1 MLLSIHEEGSRSE
14 LRFERELLT
23 IGRALDND
31 IRLNSTQVNGVRVD
45 RRRLAPGDRLQVG
58 GVRIVL
64 EQLELES
71 PPEEEE
77 PPAGMRTL
85 TGEARAE
92 RDNLLVFAR
101 TTRELV
107 RETELSPLLRLIVD
121 SGLALVRGERGFLLL
136 ASTAAERN
144 AGDLQALDVR
154 LARSF

>member
-1 MLLSIHEEGSRSE
+1 MLLSIHEEGSRSA

-31 IRLNSTQVNGVRVD
+31 IRLNSTQVSRYHCRIERGPEGVWLTDLGSANGTQVNGVRVD

-58 GVRIVL
+58 GVRLVL

-92 RDNLLVFAR
+92 RDNLLVFA
-101 TTRELV
+101 
-107 RETELSPLLRLIVD
+107 
-121 SGLALVRGERGFLLL
+121 
-136 ASTAAERN
+136 
-144 AGDLQALDVR
+144 
-154 LARSF
+154 

>member
-31 IRLNSTQVNGVRVD
+31 IRLNSTQVSRYHCRIERGPEGVWLTDLGSANGTQVNGVRVD

-64 EQLELES
+64 EQLE
-71 PPEEEE
+71 PEAGAEDE
-77 PPAGMRTL
+77 PAAGMRTL

-101 TTRELV
+101 TTRELEIGRAHV
-107 RETELSPLLRLIVD
+107 
-121 SGLALVRGERGFLLL
+121 
-136 ASTAAERN
+136 
-144 AGDLQALDVR
+144 
-154 LARSF
+154 